1 MQNRTHGPCLAA
13 NNRILISHMTD
24 GWTGS
29 HKWLDRID
37 RPMSKVA
44 ASRHD
49 RRGFLYKAMAN
60 RKVRGANRGAHP
72 LAPVPARRAGE
83 CEQRGGQ
90 LAQHAANRMEL
101 VLFGSQDMT
110 FGPYLAAIHRAEEHR
125 QQRTLQ
131 SPAPST
137 AAPRPLHCRNSEA
150 TQSWSRPVDV
160 SGKNVRQ

>member
-29 HKWLDRID
+29 HKWLDRIN
-37 RPMSKVA
+37 RPKSKVA
-44 ASRHD
+44 AARHD
-49 RRGFLYKAMAN
+49 RRGFLAN
-60 RKVRGANRGAHP
+60 RKARGANRGAHP

-83 CEQRGGQ
+83 CKQSGGQ

-101 VLFGSQDMT
+101 VLFGSQNRT
-110 FGPYLAAIHRAEEHR
+110 LGPYLAAIHRAEGDR
-125 QQRTLQ
+125 QQHTLQ

-150 TQSWSRPVDV
+150 TQS
-160 SGKNVRQ
+160 